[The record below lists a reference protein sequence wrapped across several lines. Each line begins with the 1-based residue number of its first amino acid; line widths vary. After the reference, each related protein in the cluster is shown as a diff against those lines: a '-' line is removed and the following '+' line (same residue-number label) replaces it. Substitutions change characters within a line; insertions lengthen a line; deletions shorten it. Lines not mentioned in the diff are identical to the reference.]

1 VHAFKV
7 DKSKN
12 AKGPRIC
19 GLEPLIRGGR
29 LFFSNQIPNLELL
42 YKQFTEFKGVPHTK
56 RHDDGPDMLSFLRMV
71 MPMTGME
78 LPPSP
83 EPGVNLGLQCLT
95 NEKENSAWQ
104 KAQQQDPAVRA
115 FLYSTTVP
123 PQVVQPAV
131 KIAGYFPG
139 Q

>member
-1 VHAFKV
+1 MPSRWTRARTPK
-7 DKSKN
+7 DRAS
-12 AKGPRIC
+12 

-71 MPMTGME
+71 MPMTGMD
-78 LPPSP
+78 LPAAPT
-83 EPGVNLGLQCLT
+83 PGLNLGLQVLT
-95 NEKENSAWQ
+95 NDKENAAWQ
-104 KAQQQDPAVRA
+104 AAQRQDPAVQSFLRA
-115 FLYSTTVP
+115 MSVP
-123 PQVVQPAV
+123 PAAAMPAV
-131 KIAGYFPG
+131 KPEGYFPG